1 VFHPA
6 LHATPETHTFFG
18 ASLDSSRGVEADR
31 ISLTGTRFLVP
42 GVLNG
47 IVLWG
52 ATNQTGTG
60 YHVPESVHLKVIYG
74 QLSVRGSQRPV
85 GVSKRKERSRGLLEM
100 RVGQHAFFNTG
111 KTGELV
117 RLDDVRLYDVPD
129 LMAQGV
135 KIIRKQLAIECPIV

>member
-1 VFHPA
+1 
-6 LHATPETHTFFG
+6 
-18 ASLDSSRGVEADR
+18 
-31 ISLTGTRFLVP
+31 
-42 GVLNG
+42 
-47 IVLWG
+47 
-52 ATNQTGTG
+52 
-60 YHVPESVHLKVIYG
+60 
-74 QLSVRGSQRPV
+74 
-85 GVSKRKERSRGLLEM
+85 M